1 MSNRTKVVGE
11 QVITTPEVHSKLV
24 DISVSTSTVIYAGP
38 ALLRGVNI
46 STALNNFAVT
56 FANRGNTETIPAG
69 SLTGWLPFGDVYFP
83 DGITAAY
90 DASATGIMN
99 VKYIPLG

>member
-11 QVITTPEVHSKLV
+11 QVVTTPEVRSKRV
-24 DISVSTSTVIYAGP
+24 DISVGTSAVICAGP

-46 STALNNFAVT
+46 STALNAYAVT
-56 FANRGNTETIPAG
+56 FDNGDNDDEIPAG
-69 SLTGWLPFGDVYFP
+69 WLAGWLPFGDVYYP
-83 DGITAAY
+83 NGITATY
-90 DASATGIMN
+90 NASATGIMN